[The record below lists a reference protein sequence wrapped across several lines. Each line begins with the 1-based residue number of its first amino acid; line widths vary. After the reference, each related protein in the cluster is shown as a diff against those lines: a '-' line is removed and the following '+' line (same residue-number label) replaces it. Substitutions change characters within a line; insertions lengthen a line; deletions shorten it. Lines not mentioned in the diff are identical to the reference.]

1 MRFEALYLHIPFC
14 KSKCAYCDF
23 DSRAM
28 GEGCALDEAVAT
40 YCDALAAQIDAHGR
54 AGDLAE
60 VQTVYI
66 GGGTPS
72 LLGVRL
78 VELVRRV
85 LGYCDPVEFT
95 CEANP
100 ESFTR
105 ACALVAR
112 RGRDKGFPW
121 RAVFAADEFA

>member
-1 MRFEALYLHIPFC
+1 MRPWPPT
-14 KSKCAYCDF
+14 
-23 DSRAM
+23 
-28 GEGCALDEAVAT
+28 AT
-40 YCDALAAQIDAHGR
+40 LLAAQIDAHGR

-100 ESFTR
+100 ESFTASLR
-105 ACALVAR
+105 ARCA
-112 RGRDKGFPW
+112 P
-121 RAVFAADEFA
+121 RA